1 MAAAYLV
8 TLPSEGGQTL
18 INGVNALVVYAD
30 SDTAAKE
37 AAAAAFSGD
46 SKWTGATATAIAAIA
61 AGDYDGWTMR
71 VKLYDPDDVRNP
83 VVNVAVTGDATTNL
97 IDEMAAAMVTALN
110 NTALLT
116 AAAYDSTTQVLT
128 VVDASTDAYGDH
140 ILEVEFTHADF
151 PIPVASLVGTIA
163 DEGTAGSSDVT
174 VTLKADAYGPPKL
187 YGGFRSKG

>member
-18 INGVNALVVYAD
+18 INGVNAIVVYAD

-37 AAAAAFSGD
+37 AAAAAFNGD
-46 SKWTGATATAIAAIA
+46 SKWSGATATAIAA
-61 AGDYDGWTMR
+61 GDYNGWTMR

-83 VVNVAVTGDATTNL
+83 VLNVAVTGDATDNTV
-97 IDEMAAAMVTALN
+97 DELAAKMVTALN
-110 NTALLT
+110 ATALLT
-116 AAAYDSTTQVLT
+116 AAAYDATGQVLT

-187 YGGFRSKG
+187 YGGFRTKG

>member
-30 SDTAAKE
+30 SDTDAKV
-37 AAAAAFSGD
+37 AAAAAFNGD
-46 SKWTGATATAIAAIA
+46 SKWTGATATAIAV
-61 AGDYDGWTMR
+61 GDYNGWTMR

-83 VVNVAVTGDATTNL
+83 VVNVAVTGDSTNNT
-97 IDEMAAAMVTALN
+97 IDELAALMVTALN

-116 AAAYDSTTQVLT
+116 AAAYDATGQVLT

-151 PIPVASLVGTIA
+151 PVPVASLVGAIA

-187 YGGFRSKG
+187 YGAFRTKG

>member
-37 AAAAAFSGD
+37 AAAARFNGD
-46 SKWTGATATAIAAIA
+46 SKWSGATATAITI
-61 AGDYDGWTMR
+61 GDYNGWTMR
-71 VKLYDPDDVRNP
+71 VKLYDPEVSVRNP
-83 VVNVAVTGDATTNL
+83 VLNVAVVGDGTNNT
-97 IDEMAAAMVTALN
+97 IDEVAALMVTALN
-110 NTALLT
+110 ATALLT

-128 VVDASTDAYGDH
+128 VVDASTDAFGDH
-140 ILEVEFTHADF
+140 LLEVEFTHADF
-151 PIPVASLVGTIA
+151 PIPVAALVGTIA
-163 DEGTAGSSDVT
+163 DGGTAGSSDVT

-187 YGGFRSKG
+187 YGGFRSPG